1 MPWNMHLFAWP
12 HEQIRCVYIYIYIWM
27 VYVYIYKY
35 VYECSSRA
43 IYLSIYPSIHLSIYM
58 SMILYIYTHM
68 YVFIHVWNQQIRVH
82 WGPWFRTSY
91 LCPGCLRQLLCQ
103 GNLLCQDLGPSQ
115 VVPHIL
121 PPYDQKL
128 GWKMT
133 NNWAIPAI
141 KKTYKNHEN
150 KQRSLAQQKD
160 SGTILMTTLEGPL
173 STQKTPCSSHVWD
186 FVRSHVHGIDDRRLR
201 GLWQEHRNNRALDW
215 SQCLK
220 IFQYPL
226 VN

>member
-1 MPWNMHLFAWP
+1 MFIPRNLSIYLSIHPSIYLY
-12 HEQIRCVYIYIYIWM
+12 VYDSIYIYIHTH
-27 VYVYIYKY
+27 VCIYSCLKPANSGSLRALISYIISLPRLPSPTSLPREPA
-35 VYECSSRA
+35 VPRPR
-43 IYLSIYPSIHLSIYM
+43 SIPGGAPYPSTVWPKIRMEDDQQLS
-58 SMILYIYTHM
+58 YTG
-68 YVFIHVWNQQIRVH
+68 Y
-82 WGPWFRTSY
+82 
-91 LCPGCLRQLLCQ
+91 
-103 GNLLCQDLGPSQ
+103 
-115 VVPHIL
+115 
-121 PPYDQKL
+121 K
-128 GWKMT
+128 
-133 NNWAIPAI
+133 